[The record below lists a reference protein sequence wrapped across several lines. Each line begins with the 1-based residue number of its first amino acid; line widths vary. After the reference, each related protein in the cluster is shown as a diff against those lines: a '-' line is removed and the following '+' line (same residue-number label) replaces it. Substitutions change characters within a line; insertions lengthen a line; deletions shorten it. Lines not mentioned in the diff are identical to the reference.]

1 MFDEPALLLERT
13 ISNLEVLADLML
25 EDVGERTGAANVV
38 QPPALALLTAQHAIQ
53 SMLPKLQAASEV
65 WRMEQVVALR
75 RRTGCVNCDD

>member
-25 EDVGERTGAANVV
+25 EDVGERSGPANTVH
-38 QPPALALLTAQHAIQ
+38 PPTAALLSAQHAIV

-75 RRTGCVNCDD
+75 QRTGCVNCED